1 MNNHRFLIIMSI
13 CSLYLQQMIRKLDD
27 RFLIRNLHNNINLN
41 KMYRKIAIPVEN
53 GVLSGHFGH
62 AKEFALVE
70 VKDGKVVKN
79 EILIPPPHE
88 PGVLPKWLG
97 DLKATDILSGG
108 MGQKAIQLFLQNNIN
123 VFVGVAQKTV
133 LELVDDLIT
142 NSLES
147 GANYC
152 NH

>member
-1 MNNHRFLIIMSI
+1 MN
-13 CSLYLQQMIRKLDD
+13 
-27 RFLIRNLHNNINLN
+27 
-41 KMYRKIAIPVEN
+41 RKIAIPVEN

-62 AKEFALVE
+62 AKEFALIE
-70 VKDGKVVKN
+70 VNEGQIIKN
-79 EILIPPPHE
+79 ETLVPPPHE

-97 DLKATDILSGG
+97 QLNATDILAGG
-108 MGQKAIQLFLQNNIN
+108 MGQKAIQLFLNNDIN
-123 VFVGVAQKTV
+123 VFVGVAQKPV
-133 LELVDDLIT
+133 LELVDDLLN